1 LNPIRASKLLANK
14 HVIQILS
21 ATFHE
26 ARSAQELSDTLDISI
41 AACYRKIRELETL
54 GLLKCTKKIL
64 SKDGKRIRLY
74 QSQVKGAF
82 IFFENGRLKVK
93 FDLLDQKEEKEERVW
108 NVIDVLKA

>member
-1 LNPIRASKLLANK
+1 MRASKLLANK

-21 ATFHE
+21 ATIHTPK
-26 ARSAQELSDTLDISI
+26 SAQDLSEELDISI
-41 AACYRKIRELETL
+41 AACYRKIRELESL

-64 SKDGKRIRLY
+64 TKDGKRIRLY

-93 FDLLDQKEEKEERVW
+93 FDLIGEEPETEDVVW
-108 NVIDVLKA
+108 NVMDVLNA